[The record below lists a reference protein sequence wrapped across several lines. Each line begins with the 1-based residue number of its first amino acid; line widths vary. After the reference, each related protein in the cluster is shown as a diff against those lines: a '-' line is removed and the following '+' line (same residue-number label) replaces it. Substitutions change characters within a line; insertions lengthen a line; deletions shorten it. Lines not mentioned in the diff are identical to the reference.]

1 MTSDPRID
9 EYIARATPAVRPIL
23 VHLRKLIRAAGPE
36 FEETI
41 KWGVPHFTLGGR
53 NVVGFS
59 GFKAHAAL
67 GLHGGGVSESKGS
80 YLRINSLDDR
90 PSDEELIAAVRA
102 AAEDVASRPRPAR
115 RRAGK
120 PG

>member
-9 EYIARATPAVRPIL
+9 EYIARATPTVRPIL
-23 VHLRKLIRAAGPE
+23 VHLRKLIRAAAPE

-67 GLHGGGVSESKGS
+67 GLHGGGESDGKCA
-80 YLRINSLDDR
+80 YIKIDSLDDR
-90 PSDEELIAAVRA
+90 PSDEELIGAIRA
-102 AAEDVASRPRPAR
+102 AADDVASRPRQAR
-115 RRAGK
+115 RRTAK